1 MYRAFFAPTICAI
14 LFLFLSSEACAFE
27 KFQVFV
33 SILPQKFFVEK
44 VGDDLVDVI
53 VMVEP
58 GADAHSFEPKPQQ
71 LVALS
76 KARIYFSIG
85 IEFEKVWLKRFKAT
99 NPKLRVVQT
108 DSGIKKIPMKTPY
121 DLNHRRKEHR
131 HSKDASHR
139 GDDPHKFGD
148 PHIWLSPPLVIIQ
161 AQNIRDGLIDI
172 DPVHAP
178 VYKANCEKFIAELND
193 LDKELRSIFEGKKAL
208 QFMVFHPSWG
218 YFAQTYNLKQVPVEA
233 EGKDPKPAELQ
244 DFIQHAREHEIKII
258 FVQPQFSAS
267 SAKVISKAIGGQV
280 AFVDPL
286 AENWDEN
293 LREVAR
299 KFKAALR

>member
-1 MYRAFFAPTICAI
+1 MHRIFFTPTIYAI
-14 LFLFLSSEACAFE
+14 LFLFLSPEAYAFE

-44 VGDDLVDVI
+44 IGNDWVDVN

-58 GADAHSFEPKPQQ
+58 GADAHTFEPKPQQ

-99 NPKLRVVQT
+99 NPNIRVVQT
-108 DSGIKKIPMKTPY
+108 DSGIKKIPMKTLY
-121 DLNHRRKEHR
+121 DLNYRQKDHR
-131 HSKDASHR
+131 HAKDASHR
-139 GDDPHKFGD
+139 GDHSHEFDD

-161 AQNIRDGLIDI
+161 AQHIRDGLIAV

-178 VYKANCEKFIAELND
+178 VYKANCDRFIAELND
-193 LDKELRSIFEGKKAL
+193 LDKELRDIFDVNKDF

-218 YFAQTYNLKQVPVEA
+218 YFAHTYNLKQVPVEV

-244 DFIQHAREHEIKII
+244 GLIRHAREHAIKII

-293 LREVAR
+293 LQEVAR

>member
-1 MYRAFFAPTICAI
+1 MHRTFFTLTIYAI
-14 LFLFLSSEACAFE
+14 LFLFLSSESYASE

-33 SILPQKFFVEK
+33 SILPQKFFVKK

-58 GADAHSFEPKPQQ
+58 GADAHTFEPKPQQ

-99 NPKLRVVQT
+99 NPNIRVVQT
-108 DSGIKKIPMKTPY
+108 DSGIKKNPMKTLY
-121 DLNHRRKEHR
+121 DLNYRGKEHSHRR
-131 HSKDASHR
+131 DASHR
-139 GDDPHKFGD
+139 GDHLHEFED
-148 PHIWLSPPLVIIQ
+148 PHIWLSPLLVIIQ
-161 AQNIRDGLIDI
+161 AQNIRDGLIAI

-178 VYKANCEKFIAELND
+178 VYKANCERFIAELNN
-193 LDKELRSIFEGKKAL
+193 LDKELRSILGGKKDL

-218 YFAQTYNLKQVPVEA
+218 YFAHTYNLKQIPVEA

-244 DFIQHAREHEIKII
+244 GLIRHAREHGIKII
-258 FVQPQFSAS
+258 FVQPQFSAI

>member
-1 MYRAFFAPTICAI
+1 MHRTFFALTIYAI
-14 LFLFLSSEACAFE
+14 LFLFLSSEVYALE

-58 GADAHSFEPKPQQ
+58 GADAHTFEPKPQQ

-99 NPKLRVVQT
+99 NPNIRVVQT
-108 DSGIKKIPMKTPY
+108 DSGIKKIPMKTLY
-121 DLNHRRKEHR
+121 DLNYRGKEHR
-131 HSKDASHR
+131 HGRDASHR
-139 GDDPHKFGD
+139 GDHPHELDD

-161 AQNIRDGLIDI
+161 AQHIRDGLIAI

-178 VYKANCEKFIAELND
+178 VYKANCDRFIAELYD
-193 LDKELRSIFEGKKAL
+193 LDKELRDILDVKKDF

-218 YFAQTYNLKQVPVEA
+218 YFAHTYNLKQVPVEA
-233 EGKDPKPAELQ
+233 EGKEPKPAELPTFLQ
-244 DFIQHAREHEIKII
+244 NSAPSR
-258 FVQPQFSAS
+258 FSVWHFGHFMRNLPHVNHTPS
-267 SAKVISKAIGGQV
+267 QCMIVVCGCQV
-280 AFVDPL
+280 G
-286 AENWDEN
+286 
-293 LREVAR
+293 
-299 KFKAALR
+299 

>member
-1 MYRAFFAPTICAI
+1 
-14 LFLFLSSEACAFE
+14 
-27 KFQVFV
+27 
-33 SILPQKFFVEK
+33 
-44 VGDDLVDVI
+44 
-53 VMVEP
+53 MVEP
-58 GADAHSFEPKPQQ
+58 GVDAHTFEPKPQQ

-85 IEFEKVWLKRFKAT
+85 IEFEKVWLKRFKAL
-99 NPKLRVVQT
+99 NPNIQVVQT
-108 DSGIKKIPMKTPY
+108 DSGIKKIPMKTRY
-121 DLNHRRKEHR
+121 DHDYGQKEHR
-131 HSKDASHR
+131 HAKDASHR
-139 GDDPHKFGD
+139 RDHPHEFND

-161 AQNIRDGLIDI
+161 AQHIRDGLIAI

-178 VYKANCEKFIAELND
+178 VYKANCDRFIAELND
-193 LDKELRSIFEGKKAL
+193 LDKELRNILDVKKDF

-218 YFAQTYNLKQVPVEA
+218 YFAHTYNLKQVPVEV

-244 DFIQHAREHEIKII
+244 GLIRHAREHAIKII

-267 SAKVISKAIGGQV
+267 SARVISKAIGGQV

-286 AENWDEN
+286 AERWDEN

-299 KFKAALR
+299 KFKAAVR